1 MRKMFLLICLFA
13 AWGLQGCD
21 DYLDIKPKGYTI
33 PEYYDDYV
41 LLMNGLPLYT
51 TSDPL
56 VNYLT
61 DNTCLLYTSRCV

>member
-1 MRKMFLLICLFA
+1 MKKILLLIYLFI
-13 AWGLQGCD
+13 AWGIQGCD

-41 LLMNGLPLYT
+41 LLMNGMPLYT

-56 VNYLT
+56 VN
-61 DNTCLLYTSRCV
+61 